1 MQLQRDIGDNSYE
14 ALGFETDDAVTI
26 DAEIESLKAEIDPPV
41 LRRFET
47 IATKYDR
54 PLVPVHN
61 GVCYGCFVR
70 YPTAKLADIGDT
82 PTTCENCGRLIYQV
96 P

>member
-14 ALGFETDDAVTI
+14 ALGFKTNDAATI
-26 DAEIESLKAEIDPPV
+26 DAEIESLKARIDPPV
-41 LRRFET
+41 LRQFEK

-54 PLVPVHN
+54 PLVPIHN

-82 PTTCENCGRLIYQV
+82 PTTCESCGRLIYQV

>member
-1 MQLQRDIGDNSYE
+1 MQLQRDIADNSYE
-14 ALGFETDDAVTI
+14 VLGFEIDDAATI
-26 DAEIESLKAEIDPPV
+26 DAEIESLKSQIDPPV
-41 LRRFET
+41 LRRFEK

-70 YPTAKLADIGDT
+70 YPTAKLAEIGDT
-82 PTTCENCGRLIYQV
+82 PTTCESCGRLIYQV